1 MNLVWRW
8 VGGKNG
14 TKEWLKVVDGGGW
27 MTERERRGMCRR
39 SGVPEQELVEGGVG
53 VWMEAW

>member
-1 MNLVWRW
+1 
-8 VGGKNG
+8 
-14 TKEWLKVVDGGGW
+14 
-27 MTERERRGMCRR
+27 MTERERRGMGRR

>member
-1 MNLVWRW
+1 MD
-8 VGGKNG
+8 
-14 TKEWLKVVDGGGW
+14 DG
-27 MTERERRGMCRR
+27 ERRRGMCRR